1 MISRLGLPNTITPE
15 DGVLPRDINGID
27 PNFKMPQV
35 WKTSIALD
43 YQVPVSFPLSLS
55 VESIFTQNLNGVML
69 KNYNLKQPDA
79 TWERFSGSDNRYIY
93 PASADIE
100 YNSTDAFVLS
110 NTTKGW
116 GSISNITVN
125 AEPIEDLK
133 LMAAFTYTDAREI
146 SGMPGSNAASAYN
159 GLFGVNGPHLP
170 DLQLSQYVVP
180 TKAIGSIS
188 YKIPWATEK
197 LKSSTLINLF
207 YTGFSPNGNS
217 FHYANDMNGD
227 GIATDLIYIPR
238 AKGDIKFVSTADE
251 DAFFKFMEQDKY
263 LSANKGRYA
272 EANAARAPWVH
283 SFDLRFL
290 REYYFN
296 IGERKNTLQFS
307 FDFINFGNLLN
318 SEWGVVQNNNISNR
332 GKILRYEGKDANNV
346 PSYSFVKINGEY
358 LTQTYDSNFNFNQTW
373 RLQIGVKYSF

>member
-43 YQVPVSFPLSLS
+43 YQVPASFPLSVS

-93 PASADIE
+93 PASADID

-110 NTTKGW
+110 NTTQGW

-159 GLFGVNGPHLP
+159 GLFTVNGPHLP
-170 DLQLSQYVVP
+170 DLQLSEYVVP
-180 TKAIGSIS
+180 AKAIGSIS

-238 AKGDIKFVSTADE
+238 AKGDIKFISQGHE

-318 SEWGVVQNNNISNR
+318 SEWGVVKNNNISNR

-346 PSYSFVKINGEY
+346 PTFSFVKLNGEY
-358 LTQTYDSNFNFNQTW
+358 LTQTYDNNFNFNQTW
-373 RLQIGVKYSF
+373 RLQVGVKYSF